1 MPAIRYDLTDQR
13 RIEQGVTWNWDLG
26 IVGEDG
32 ILIDL
37 SSGYTARMSIA
48 DRKGGTELLE
58 VTDSDSITL
67 QEADSDGIN
76 LAVELTPDNTDDCT
90 LKKSYYVLEL
100 TETGAETDRLFEGC
114 VEVALDTPEV
124 T

>member
-1 MPAIRYDLTDQR
+1 MPAIRYDLTDSR

-32 ILIDL
+32 TLLDL
-37 SSGYTARMSIA
+37 SSGYTARMSVSNK
-48 DRKGGTELLE
+48 KGGATEYLE
-58 VTDSDSITL
+58 VTNSDSITL

-76 LAVELTPDNTDDCT
+76 MAIELTPTNTDDIT
-90 LKKSYYVLEL
+90 AKKAYHVLEL
-100 TETGAETDRLFEGC
+100 VETGADTDRLFEGC

-124 T
+124 